1 MQPNVST
8 SKTSPIRR
16 TGKIIQKNEKK
27 KEPIREEFNNSRS
40 NKHIKG

>member
-27 KEPIREEFNNSRS
+27 EPIREEFNNSRS